1 MLKTKL
7 DVMAK
12 LEVRPI
18 AAQPPNNASVR
29 PVDLVYGARMPGR
42 QQIMTIIT
50 LGDGIDM
57 KIVPRCGAIVGYACL
72 TFGKEEFGFCIVSV
86 SVLGSAGR
94 FYLP

>member
-1 MLKTKL
+1 
-7 DVMAK
+7 
-12 LEVRPI
+12 
-18 AAQPPNNASVR
+18 
-29 PVDLVYGARMPGR
+29 
-42 QQIMTIIT
+42 MTIIT